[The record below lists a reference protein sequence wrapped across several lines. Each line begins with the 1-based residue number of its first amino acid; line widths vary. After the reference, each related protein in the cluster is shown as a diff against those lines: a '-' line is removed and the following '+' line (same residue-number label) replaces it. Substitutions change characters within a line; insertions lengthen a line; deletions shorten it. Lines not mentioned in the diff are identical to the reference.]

1 MKMIKERRGKFK
13 ELMENFVDELE
24 ELFDSEIEGIEIKLE
39 HPNREDDT
47 SYASIK
53 EVNIYYLHK
62 TNIWSEIEND
72 GI

>member
-39 HPNREDDT
+39 REDDT